1 MVTLKSLNVKSLP
14 ESPDLKAL
22 ALAEQISR
30 DYVEIIKLEVVPE
43 IFNEYGLKLRE
54 IRVLMTMRASNEPR
68 SAAQLAEF
76 LRQDPAT
83 ITRSSVSLIGGKFLY
98 SSDDPYDHRIKN
110 LNLTDKGLTAAK
122 KCTSLFEAAVTRLQ
136 TSGGIEYDTESMAKA
151 SGFFSV
157 IEERTRELLMRARRL
172 KKK

>member
-1 MVTLKSLNVKSLP
+1 VVTLNSINVKSLAD
-14 ESPDLKAL
+14 SPDLRAL

-30 DYVEIIKLEVVPE
+30 DYVELIRLKVVPE
-43 IFNEYGLKLRE
+43 IFNEYALKLRE
-54 IRVLMTMRASNEPR
+54 IRVLMAMKASNEPR

-98 SSDDPYDHRIKN
+98 SSEDPYDNRIKN
-110 LNLTDKGLTAAK
+110 LELTEKGLAAATK
-122 KCTSLFEAAVTRLQ
+122 SVELFEKAVERLKNREENEDDVG
-136 TSGGIEYDTESMAKA
+136 SLKKGISFLSPLES
-151 SGFFSV
+151 
-157 IEERTRELLMRARRL
+157 RTRELLKRARKV